1 MADVKL
7 DAGDRIT
14 GPLDF
19 RRSSVAAQWRYRFVE
34 HDAADKD
41 RAFSH
46 SWVLENR
53 KESGMPEELSAKAKA
68 ALLELN
74 ERAASDQPLMV
85 EWDIQTELEKSD
97 LVSAAPH
104 GGCLITEKGRAYV
117 REMNG

>member
-1 MADVKL
+1 LSQVTASLV
-7 DAGDRIT
+7 
-14 GPLDF
+14 PLGF
-19 RRSSVAAQWRYRFVE
+19 RRSSVAAQWGHCFVD

-46 SWVLENR
+46 SWVLEDW
-53 KESGMPEELSAKAKA
+53 KESCMPEELSAKAKA

-85 EWDIQTELEKSD
+85 EWDNQTELEKSE

-104 GGCLITEKGRAYV
+104 GGCLITDKGRAYV

>member
-1 MADVKL
+1 LSQVTASLV
-7 DAGDRIT
+7 
-14 GPLDF
+14 PLGF
-19 RRSSVAAQWRYRFVE
+19 RRSSVAAQWGHCFVD

-46 SWVLENR
+46 SRVLEDR
-53 KESGMPEELSAKAKA
+53 KESGMPEEPRAKAKA

-74 ERAASDQPLMV
+74 ERAASNQPLMV
-85 EWDIQTELEKSD
+85 KWDIQTELEKSE

-104 GGCLITEKGRAYV
+104 GGCLIAEKGRAYV